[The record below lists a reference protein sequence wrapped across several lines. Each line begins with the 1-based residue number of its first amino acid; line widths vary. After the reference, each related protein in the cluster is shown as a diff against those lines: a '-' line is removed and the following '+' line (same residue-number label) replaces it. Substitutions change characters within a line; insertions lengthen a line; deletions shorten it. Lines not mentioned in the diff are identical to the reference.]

1 MLDLGLDDPFNLP
14 HTENPQAMSN
24 MNKDDPHY
32 DLPEPPANFKSA
44 VGRDSRSDSDG
55 AILNQPA
62 STGRKKLPYFN
73 VHGQLVRP
81 AMQDSDDFRR
91 PEASRTAQNT
101 LSPDPGIPLNQMLP
115 RGSESEDTDEQDN
128 DNITY
133 VV

>member
-1 MLDLGLDDPFNLP
+1 
-14 HTENPQAMSN
+14 
-24 MNKDDPHY
+24 
-32 DLPEPPANFKSA
+32 
-44 VGRDSRSDSDG
+44 
-55 AILNQPA
+55 
-62 STGRKKLPYFN
+62 
-73 VHGQLVRP
+73 
-81 AMQDSDDFRR
+81 MQDSDDFRR